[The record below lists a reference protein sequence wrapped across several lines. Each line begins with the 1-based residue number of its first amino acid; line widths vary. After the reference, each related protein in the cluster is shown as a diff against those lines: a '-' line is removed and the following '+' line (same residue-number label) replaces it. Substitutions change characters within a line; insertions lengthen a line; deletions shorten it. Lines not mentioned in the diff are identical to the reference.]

1 MNQEINEYLKN
12 YPLEIITLFKEIE
25 SLIYQTNV
33 SIDAKLW
40 AKLPSYYYN
49 DQVIRLIPFKDHIN
63 IEATGIVK
71 HKDELTDFKITPKG
85 MLQIFLKQNIPY
97 EILKIVFT
105 ETLLSQNS

>member
-63 IEATGIVK
+63 IEASSIINY
-71 HKDELTDFKITPKG
+71 KDLLTDYKLTPKG
-85 MLQIFLKQNIPY
+85 MLQIFLDKNIPS
-97 EILKIVFT
+97 ELLNTIFL
-105 ETLLSQNS
+105 ETLTK